1 MTFREKIKS
10 FLHHSSS
17 HKKRISNASASSPT
31 SAAAPTAAK
40 PDPNKPPNARD
51 PGFRKSF
58 NLGDPPT
65 SSSNGSTKTEPRDI
79 GSSNSQ
85 NIAVNGHAT
94 GSHMYTLDKY
104 GDDYLAVSPRTN
116 VTVPEGNLA
125 NRGLATCSP
134 LDADESAKAN
144 QGLGTI
150 QEQKPKDDPVV
161 AAAKTLDTLPTP
173 QKSPDF
179 GREQF
184 AHGDRKDSGFVEPV
198 PTRDSTVSSNS
209 KPEHPAALDLEYTP
223 PASSVAPECQ
233 EIEAANTTSPVSNHI
248 RPIAGSPEAKY
259 SSLLVPHAV
268 EDGASSVYSDDSTRP
283 TLQQIA
289 SSDYGPLFESPEL
302 KATSPAPQN
311 TTAVDHQRR
320 YSLLVSEELPTV
332 EEGDNQQNGAP
343 VEEKEPLPAIDENA
357 DLLTVVRRSLGDS
370 SAAGDISPSV
380 LPADETNTWSQ
391 DLIANIDKIQ
401 NEKEQRDAEKAV
413 ANGMN
418 DEIIPDTAVTLQLD
432 NPKES
437 VDTQATSLVDAIRAH
452 VQPPKQTEEAPTFHP
467 QINQQIIPPAPAD
480 IAIGHVDFIM
490 PRNQE
495 SEDSKIQSPPSIPP
509 ANQKPIITTTNTVPH
524 ADAFHMGDNIPDVP
538 VIDGKWP
545 AVHPLPKLL
554 PPSKKLIVTTTNT
567 IPHADAYN
575 MGDDIPDVPVIEGKS
590 PIVTTTNTVPHVKV
604 IPNKGDG
611 SEDDDIPK
619 LSFNESIYANR
630 DKIQYDSALLG
641 LKEKPVG
648 EEDSV
653 YAVTKEIPGAF

>member
-17 HKKRISNASASSPT
+17 HKKSISNATASSPT
-31 SAAAPTAAK
+31 STAAPTASK

-58 NLGDPPT
+58 NLGEPPT
-65 SSSNGSTKTEPRDI
+65 SSNGSAKTEPRDI
-79 GSSNSQ
+79 GTPNSQ
-85 NIAVNGHAT
+85 NLAVNGHAT
-94 GSHMYTLDKY
+94 SHMYTLDKY

-125 NRGLATCSP
+125 NRGLAGCSP
-134 LDADESAKAN
+134 LDANESAKA
-144 QGLGTI
+144 GLGII

-161 AAAKTLDTLPTP
+161 AAAKTLDTLPTL

-184 AHGDRKDSGFVEPV
+184 ANGDRKDSGFVEPA
-198 PTRDSTVSSNS
+198 PTRDTTVSPNS
-209 KPEHPAALDLEYTP
+209 KLEHPAALDLESSP
-223 PASSVAPECQ
+223 PTSAAPESQ
-233 EIEAANTTSPVSNHI
+233 KVEAVNSTPLVSNHVESVN
-248 RPIAGSPEAKY
+248 IAGSPETKY
-259 SSLLVPHAV
+259 TSLLVAPHAP

-289 SSDYGPLFESPEL
+289 SSDYGPLVESSDL
-302 KATSPAPQN
+302 KATSPAPPS

-320 YSLLVSEELPTV
+320 YSALVSEELPTV
-332 EEGDNQQNGAP
+332 EEADHQKNGVP
-343 VEEKEPLPAIDENA
+343 VEEKEPLPVIDENA

-370 SAAGDISPSV
+370 SAVGEISPSI
-380 LPADETNTWSQ
+380 LPADETNAWSQ

-401 NEKEQRDAEKAV
+401 SEKEQRGGEKVV
-413 ANGMN
+413 ANGMD
-418 DEIIPDTAVTLQLD
+418 DEIIPDTAPLR

-437 VDTQATSLVDAIRAH
+437 VDIQATSLIDTVRAH
-452 VQPPKQTEEAPTFHP
+452 VQPLQQTGRAPTP
-467 QINQQIIPPAPAD
+467 PLPMNQQVVTPAD
-480 IAIGHVDFIM
+480 IATGHVDSTM

-495 SEDSKIQSPPSIPP
+495 SGDSCIQFVP
-509 ANQKPIITTTNTVPH
+509 AVAPVNQKPIVTTTNTVPH

-538 VIDGKWP
+538 VVDGIWP
-545 AVHPLPKLL
+545 AVHPLPTLL
-554 PPSKKLIVTTTNT
+554 PPSQKPIVTTTNT
-567 IPHADAYN
+567 IPHAPAYN

-604 IPNKGDG
+604 IPIGDN
-611 SEDDDIPK
+611 SVDDDIPK

-630 DKIQYDSALLG
+630 DKLQYDSALLG
-641 LKEKPVG
+641 LNERPVG
-648 EEDSV
+648 DEDSV